1 AVNDWC
7 LDSLGT
13 PDPERTDAFLAGYDR
28 LRPLTDLEREL
39 WPVMLRRAALRTWLG
54 RLGYTHFPQASEVT
68 IPKDHEGSRRLLEHH
83 IAHAARLEAAP

>member
-1 AVNDWC
+1 
-7 LDSLGT
+7 
-13 PDPERTDAFLAGYDR
+13 
-28 LRPLTDLEREL
+28 
-39 WPVMLRRAALRTWLG
+39 VMLRRAALRTWLG